1 MLYSKPFRVS
11 ALLFGHYNGRM
22 ADDLIAQLVALLVD
36 RDDGAALLPVRG
48 GDLLHGVHEVGV
60 KGLVQRFD
68 LGDVQVLQRFGG
80 FVQRHHDAFLVVLIG
95 THGVGGHVQRVQNAQ
110 NLGDSVGNAIIELL
124 VSLALAALAV
134 VIVFALLMG
143 ILSRYRKCPSD
154 KILVI
159 YGKVGSD
166 KNGQARSAKCVHGG
180 AAFIMPIIQS
190 YQFMDLTP
198 ISINVDLKNALSKQ
212 NIRVDVPSRFTVG
225 ISTEPGIMQN
235 AAERLLGLRMNE
247 IQELAKDIIF
257 GQLRLVV
264 ATMEIEEINNDRDKF
279 LVAVSNNVEI
289 ELKKIGLRLIN
300 VNVTDINDESGYIEA
315 LGKEAAAKAINDA
328 KKSVAEKDR
337 DGEIGQA
344 NAQRDQRIQ
353 VAAAN
358 ALAIKGENESKIEVA
373 QSEALRREKEAE
385 SMRLATAAEAV
396 QAAKAKEEAYIAQQQ
411 AEQTRAALETATQQ
425 ADIIVKAKIAK
436 EQAEIEAEAKA
447 EVARRTAKGEADA
460 LFAKMEAQARGAQEI
475 LVKQA
480 DGMREL
486 VNAAGGNADSAI
498 KLILANNMEE
508 LMKIQVE
515 AIKNIKIDKVTVW
528 DGGSKGE
535 NGKTATADFISG
547 IMKAVPPMGEMFN
560 QAGMELPKFL
570 GEKID
575 DPKTCLLYTS
585 PSPRD

>member
-1 MLYSKPFRVS
+1 MPVEIL
-11 ALLFGHYNGRM
+11 
-22 ADDLIAQLVALLVD
+22 
-36 RDDGAALLPVRG
+36 AAIC
-48 GDLLHGVHEVGV
+48 VGV
-60 KGLVQRFD
+60 
-68 LGDVQVLQRFGG
+68 
-80 FVQRHHDAFLVVLIG
+80 
-95 THGVGGHVQRVQNAQ
+95 
-110 NLGDSVGNAIIELL
+110 IIL
-124 VSLALAALAV
+124 
-134 VIVFALLMG
+134 FALFMG

-159 YGKVGSD
+159 YGKVGNDAS
-166 KNGQARSAKCVHGG
+166 GQARSAKCIHGG

-198 ISINVDLKNALSKQ
+198 MSINVDLKNALSKQ
-212 NIRVDVPSRFTVG
+212 NIRIDVPSRFTVG
-225 ISTEPGIMQN
+225 ISTEPGVMQN

-247 IQELAKDIIF
+247 IQELAKDIVF

-279 LVAVSNNVEI
+279 LLAVSNNVEI

-328 KKSVAEKDR
+328 KKSVAEQDR

-358 ALAIKGENESKIEVA
+358 ALAIRGENESKIEVA

-385 SMRLATAAEAV
+385 AMRIATAAEAV
-396 QAAKAKEEAYIAQQQ
+396 QAAKAKEEAYIAQKM
-411 AEQTRAALETATQQ
+411 AEETRAQLETATQQ
-425 ADIIVKAKIAK
+425 ADVIVKANIAK
-436 EQAEIEAEAKA
+436 EQAVIEAEAQA

-460 LFAKMEAQARGAQEI
+460 LYAKMEAQALGAQEI
-475 LVKQA
+475 LMKQA
-480 DGMREL
+480 NGMREL
-486 VNAAGGNADSAI
+486 VTAAGGDADSAI
-498 KLILANNMEE
+498 RLILANNMEE
-508 LMKIQVE
+508 LMRIQVE

-528 DGGSKGE
+528 DGGSNKD
-535 NGKTATADFISG
+535 GKTATADFISG
-547 IMKAVPPMGEMFN
+547 MMKSIPPMGEMFN

-570 GEKID
+570 GEKIEAPD
-575 DPKTCLLYTS
+575 TLG
-585 PSPRD
+585 

>member
-1 MLYSKPFRVS
+1 MQPEI
-11 ALLFGHYNGRM
+11 
-22 ADDLIAQLVALLVD
+22 LIAICV
-36 RDDGAALLPVRG
+36 
-48 GDLLHGVHEVGV
+48 
-60 KGLVQRFD
+60 
-68 LGDVQVLQRFGG
+68 
-80 FVQRHHDAFLVVLIG
+80 
-95 THGVGGHVQRVQNAQ
+95 
-110 NLGDSVGNAIIELL
+110 
-124 VSLALAALAV
+124 AV

-300 VNVTDINDESGYIEA
+300 VNVTDINDEAGYIEA

-425 ADIIVKAKIAK
+425 ADVIVKAKIAK

-575 DPKTCLLYTS
+575 DPKTLDS
-585 PSPRD
+585 